1 MSRAPIT
8 DIEPLQPEY
17 IPSKFV
23 DRDEKGTA
31 LSNLLAEDSSR
42 NIHLQGPRG
51 TGKTHL
57 ALSNLN
63 QLSNDVNSCYVDCT
77 GADTQYKALKQIYK
91 STTEE
96 EISSGHHTSDLQRK
110 IEKRTSAIQ
119 TVIVLDEIDFLLLND
134 GDSLLYYLS
143 RTNNTQ
149 INVVTISSQITDPQ
163 KRVEERT
170 YSSLQPYPLTI
181 EPYNRE
187 EIFQILVKRAQQA
200 LKPQSLQRQALT
212 YIAST
217 TQNTRLGLQWL
228 KTAAKQTS
236 NNIITETQVQEVQD
250 EAFER
255 YTAQFLDQFTSHH
268 QTLYQAIT
276 ELDEEKQGRDTVR
289 AGEIYQRYQQ
299 LTQTYDEESTLSNR
313 RISDYLKQLEQLN
326 LIQAEYH
333 YGGRK
338 GKTREITLNQSL

>member
-1 MSRAPIT
+1 MSRTPIT

-17 IPSKFV
+17 IPPKFV
-23 DRDEKGTA
+23 DRDTTGTA

-143 RTNNTQ
+143 RTNNAQ
-149 INVVTISSQITDPQ
+149 INVVTISSQINDLQ
-163 KRVEERT
+163 KQVEERT

-181 EPYNRE
+181 EPYNAE
-187 EIFQILVKRAQQA
+187 EIFQILVKRARQA

-228 KTAAKQTS
+228 KTAARKAE
-236 NNIITETQVQEVQD
+236 NVITETQVQEVQKK
-250 EAFER
+250 AFER
-255 YTAQFLDQFTSHH
+255 YTAQLLDQFTQHH

-299 LTQTYDEESTLSNR
+299 LTQTYDEESLSNR
-313 RISDYLKQLEQLN
+313 RISDYLKHLELLN